1 MTIRWKNYSPKP
13 RKTPRKTINK
23 GYYIE
28 RLMTEEIK
36 IEFDEKTGFLNV
48 QISVYNAI
56 IKDGELTDEF
66 LNSLF
71 EGYENV
77 ESSER
82 KKFRTRLSWLKRFRE
97 TIRKNKKEYNL
108 QIKGIQVYPHMM
120 TDMESEYI
128 RNIFIKCV
136 GAETEYSRTVA
147 DRWELIEDLTVGAD
161 LLIDV
166 SSVVN
171 GLYRY
176 ISTGKIQEGFA
187 GFGYLAV
194 LGMALLIIY
203 FILRIK
209 GEEPNKRKNRY
220 LTNILRTPITLHR
233 KHRPQDEITFSPNSD
248 NAL

>member
-1 MTIRWKNYSPKP
+1 MVN
-13 RKTPRKTINK
+13 
-23 GYYIE
+23 
-28 RLMTEEIK
+28 MEEDVRV
-36 IEFDEKTGFLNV
+36 EFDENHGTLNV
-48 QISVYNAI
+48 TISNYDVI

-66 LNSLF
+66 LDSLF
-71 EGYENV
+71 EGYKKL

-82 KKFRTRLSWLKRFRE
+82 KKHKEKLSSLNKLRE

-108 QIKGIQVYPHMM
+108 PVKGIHLYPSTMI
-120 TDMESEYI
+120 DMESEHI
-128 RNIFIKCV
+128 RNIIVKSV
-136 GAETEYSRTVA
+136 WSEAEYSRTVA
-147 DRWELIEDLTVGAD
+147 DRWELIEDLTVGTD

-166 SSVVN
+166 SSVIN
-171 GLYRY
+171 GIYRY

-203 FILRIK
+203 FVLRIK

-233 KHRPQDEITFSPNSD
+233 KHKSQDEITFSPNSE
-248 NAL
+248 